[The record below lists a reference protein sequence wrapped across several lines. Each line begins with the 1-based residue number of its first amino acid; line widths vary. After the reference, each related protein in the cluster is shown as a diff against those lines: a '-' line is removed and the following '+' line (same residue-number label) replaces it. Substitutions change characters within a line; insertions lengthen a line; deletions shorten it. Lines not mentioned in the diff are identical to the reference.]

1 MGKVLSLDIGSS
13 SCKLLL
19 TEKQSNNLD
28 ILFFAEKKYAQTVK
42 DHLSED
48 MIQTVSNQVKNI
60 IRDYKSVNNEIV
72 ECNISLGGTNVS
84 STIIESS
91 LENNDSTDIINQEQ
105 IDLLSKNNP
114 KINSFT
120 DKKTAHIIPLDYSLD
135 GMIGI
140 RHPLGMHSKKITVQN
155 LYVNINNN
163 YLKTIENIVSEA
175 GLIPKLVTSEII
187 TSSLFVLNSDE
198 REIGSLIIDI
208 GASST
213 NFCYSK
219 KGNPILTGALPVGG
233 GQFSSDLAIAFSTNI
248 EFANQ
253 LKTETSC
260 TPENERIAEKIII
273 KQNNSTNTFEVTKR
287 QISQVLK
294 ERAVEIFTLI
304 RQEIIETLGSN
315 NLPER
320 VILCGGGSKL
330 EGAVSLTRY
339 IFQSKTRLA
348 DIKNIKF
355 LGENLPLESMNV
367 VSLANYAHSED
378 LQNQFVLISSDEKK
392 NNSLFKLE
400 NKNIR
405 SSIENNVKMLIS
417 NITEKLKK
425 IKSLIRK

>member
-28 ILFFAEKKYAQTVK
+28 ILFYAEKKYAQTVK

-60 IRDYKSVNNEIV
+60 IRDYKNVNNEIV

-91 LENNDSTDIINQEQ
+91 LENDDSTEIINQEQ

-163 YLKTIENIVSEA
+163 YLKIIENIVSEA

-304 RQEIIETLGSN
+304 KQEIIETLGTN

-330 EGAVSLTRY
+330 EGTVALTRY

-367 VSLANYAHSED
+367 ISLANYAHSED
-378 LQNQFVLISSDEKK
+378 LQNQFVLISNSENKS
-392 NNSLFKLE
+392 NSLFHLD

-417 NITEKLKK
+417 NIIEKFKK

>member
-273 KQNNSTNTFEVTKR
+273 KQNNSTNTFQVTKR

-417 NITEKLKK
+417 NIIEKLKK

>member
-1 MGKVLSLDIGSS
+1 
-13 SCKLLL
+13 
-19 TEKQSNNLD
+19 
-28 ILFFAEKKYAQTVK
+28 
-42 DHLSED
+42 

-273 KQNNSTNTFEVTKR
+273 KQNNSTNTFQVTKR

-417 NITEKLKK
+417 NIIEKLKK

>member
-28 ILFFAEKKYAQTVK
+28 ILFYAEKKYAQTVK

-60 IRDYKSVNNEIV
+60 IRDYKNVNNEIV

-91 LENNDSTDIINQEQ
+91 LENDDSTEIINQEQ

-163 YLKTIENIVSEA
+163 YLKIIENIVSEA

-253 LKTETSC
+253 
-260 TPENERIAEKIII
+260 
-273 KQNNSTNTFEVTKR
+273 
-287 QISQVLK
+287 
-294 ERAVEIFTLI
+294 
-304 RQEIIETLGSN
+304 
-315 NLPER
+315 
-320 VILCGGGSKL
+320 
-330 EGAVSLTRY
+330 
-339 IFQSKTRLA
+339 
-348 DIKNIKF
+348 
-355 LGENLPLESMNV
+355 
-367 VSLANYAHSED
+367 
-378 LQNQFVLISSDEKK
+378 FV
-392 NNSLFKLE
+392 
-400 NKNIR
+400 
-405 SSIENNVKMLIS
+405 
-417 NITEKLKK
+417 
-425 IKSLIRK
+425 